1 MVLSCGFDIYHLS
14 FEIRCYFIRNSISS
28 LIEFGCMRINH
39 LHSWNVSPKEAIKI
53 QQELREKVEVTD
65 KIGNIKIVAGVDVGF
80 KGKVARAA
88 VVVISFPQLEP
99 VDQAVAEVPVT
110 FPYVP
115 GLLAFREGPAV
126 LAALEKLET
135 KPDLFVFD
143 AQGFAHPRRMGLA
156 SHIGVIVDKPSIGC
170 AKSRLC
176 GTHQPVPDQIGA
188 KENLV
193 DKGEIIGAV
202 VRSKSHAQP
211 LYISIGHKINLENAV
226 KFVLACTKQGSRLPE
241 TTILAHKVAGGE
253 DLTLKKPSTDQQSLF
268 TPS

>member
-1 MVLSCGFDIYHLS
+1 MGV
-14 FEIRCYFIRNSISS
+14 
-28 LIEFGCMRINH
+28 NH
-39 LHSWNVSPKEAIKI
+39 LYDWNVSPKEAINI
-53 QQELREKVEVTD
+53 QQELRKKLVVTGE
-65 KIGNIKIVAGVDVGF
+65 IGNIKTVAGVDVGF
-80 KGKVARAA
+80 KGKMARAA
-88 VVVISFPQLEP
+88 VVVTSFPQLEL

-126 LAALEKLET
+126 LAALEKLKTE
-135 KPDLFVFD
+135 PDLFIFD

-156 SHIGVIVDKPSIGC
+156 SHIGVIIDKPSIGC

-176 GTHQPVPDQIGA
+176 GTYQPVPDQVGA

-202 VRSKSHAQP
+202 VRSKLHAQP
-211 LYISIGHKINLENAV
+211 LYISIGHKVNLENAI
-226 KFVLACTKQGSRLPE
+226 KYVLACTKQGRRLPE
-241 TTILAHKVAGGE
+241 TSILAHKVAGGE